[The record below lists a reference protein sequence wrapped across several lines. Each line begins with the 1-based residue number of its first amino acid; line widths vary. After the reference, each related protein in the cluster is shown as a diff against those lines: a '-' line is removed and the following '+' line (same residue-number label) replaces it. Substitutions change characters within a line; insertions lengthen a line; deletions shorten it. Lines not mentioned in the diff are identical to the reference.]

1 MLNRMLRFLLLRF
14 LPRRL
19 VPLLLLLEVVQLV
32 RRWQTRD
39 QRVIDG
45 QAVVV
50 PPRAL
55 TEPSA
60 VDRR

>member
-1 MLNRMLRFLLLRF
+1 MLCRMLRFLFLRF

-19 VPLLLLLEVVQLV
+19 VPLLLLLEVVRLV
-32 RRWQTRD
+32 RRWQTHD
-39 QRVIDG
+39 DRVIDG
-45 QAVVV
+45 HAVVV

-55 TEPSA
+55 TERSA

>member
-1 MLNRMLRFLLLRF
+1 MLCRMLRFLLLRF

-39 QRVIDG
+39 DRVIDG
-45 QAVVV
+45 HAVVV

>member
-1 MLNRMLRFLLLRF
+1 MLRFLLLRF

-19 VPLLLLLEVVQLV
+19 VPLLLLLEVVRLV

-39 QRVIDG
+39 DRIIDG
-45 QAVVV
+45 HAVVV
-50 PPRAL
+50 PPRRL
-55 TEPSA
+55 TGRSA

>member
-1 MLNRMLRFLLLRF
+1 MLCRMLRFLFLQF

-19 VPLLLLLEVVQLV
+19 VPLLLLLEVVRLL
-32 RRWQTRD
+32 RRWQMHDD
-39 QRVIDG
+39 QIIDG
-45 QAVVV
+45 HAVVV

-55 TEPSA
+55 TERSA

>member
-1 MLNRMLRFLLLRF
+1 MLRFLLLLF
-14 LPRRL
+14 MPRRL
-19 VPLLLLLEVVQLV
+19 VPLLLLLEVVRLV

-39 QRVIDG
+39 ERVIDG
-45 QAVVV
+45 HAVVV

-55 TEPSA
+55 SEPPA

>member
-1 MLNRMLRFLLLRF
+1 MLYRMLRFLLLRF

-19 VPLLLLLEVVQLV
+19 VPLLLLLDVIRLV

-39 QRVIDG
+39 ARVIDG
-45 QAVVV
+45 HAVVV

-55 TEPSA
+55 NEPST

>member
-1 MLNRMLRFLLLRF
+1 MLCRMLRFLLLRF

-19 VPLLLLLEVVQLV
+19 VPLLLLVEVVQLV

-39 QRVIDG
+39 ERVIDG
-45 QAVVV
+45 HAVVV

-55 TEPSA
+55 PGPSDI
-60 VDRR
+60 DRR